1 MSPNSLANLKPFKRG
16 DEWRGNAGGRPK
28 KLPISEAYAA
38 LMPAELDEAVVKSLK
53 LPKRKSKEK
62 WTWAEAITFCQARN
76 ACTKT
81 EAAKEIREAIEGK
94 SLTRLRLSM
103 DEDSELNL
111 HVTQER
117 TREETIAEILRIQE
131 RIRARS
137 SAQKGELATTRA
149 DRLRTSHR
157 ANDEE

>member
-1 MSPNSLANLKPFKRG
+1 MSPNSLANLKSFKRG

-38 LMPAELDEAVVKSLK
+38 LMPAEVDDAVVKSLK
-53 LPKRKSKEK
+53 LPKLKGEK
-62 WTWAEAITFCQARN
+62 RWTWAEAITFCQARN

-103 DEDSELNL
+103 DEDSELNV

-117 TREETIAEILRIQE
+117 TREEIIADILRIQQ
-131 RIRARS
+131 RLRARK
-137 SAQKGELATTRA
+137 SAEKGELATTRG
-149 DRLRTSHR
+149 DRLRSSKRTT
-157 ANDEE
+157 NEE